1 MLIKAYQLCTYD
13 KTHRKDN
20 YLSKPNENLKD
31 VFNNGGFVIKP
42 LDKKFVSDLEQN
54 IKNLLGCDN
63 ISNDKFL
70 NLLKNSDDNRISELF
85 DIFNSCGNIMA
96 GHLAVQNMYVK
107 EVFNKP
113 LIWTYPN
120 VRIDKKSRKDYI
132 APPHLDE
139 WILFSN
145 NKGLVAWFPL
155 FSSGYLKI
163 YDGDDKVKVSEDNY
177 WGLKATNGNN
187 FLIKE
192 KLIKR
197 GEILFFRSD
206 LLHESS
212 IKIEEDKVRFS
223 IQYRYVDLE
232 FSQKPFK
239 RKVVQKITADIK
251 AKQGELLKVGVF

>member
-1 MLIKAYQLCTYD
+1 M
-13 KTHRKDN
+13 
-20 YLSKPNENLKD
+20 SKLNENLKD
-31 VFNNGGFVIKP
+31 VLSNGGFVIKP
-42 LDKKFVSDLEQN
+42 LDIKFVSDLEQN

-63 ISNDKFL
+63 LSNNEFL
-70 NLLKNSDDNRISELF
+70 NILNNSDDNRISELF
-85 DIFNSCGNIMA
+85 DIFNSCGNILA
-96 GHLAVQNMYVK
+96 GHLAVQNNYVK
-107 EVFNKP
+107 DVFDKP

-139 WILFSN
+139 WILLN
-145 NKGLVAWFPL
+145 NRRGLVAWFPL

-163 YDGDDKVKVSEDNY
+163 YDGFDKIKISKDNY
-177 WGLKATNGNN
+177 WGVKATNTNN

-192 KLIKR
+192 KLINR

-212 IKIEEDKVRFS
+212 LKIDEDKIRFS
-223 IQYRYVDLE
+223 IQYRYIDLE

-239 RKVVQKITADIK
+239 RTVVQKISADIK
-251 AKQGELLKVGVF
+251 AKQDELVKLGVF